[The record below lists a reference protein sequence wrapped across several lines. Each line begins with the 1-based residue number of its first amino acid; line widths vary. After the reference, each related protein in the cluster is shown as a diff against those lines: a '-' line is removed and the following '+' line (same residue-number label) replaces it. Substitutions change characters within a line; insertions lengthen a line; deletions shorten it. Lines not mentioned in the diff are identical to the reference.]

1 MRIISLML
9 LPSLRMPDNPRMLL
23 NIAKEGSIRMW
34 ATEGRLDIYA

>member
-23 NIAKEGSIRMW
+23 NIASAGCRAISAEV
-34 ATEGRLDIYA
+34 